1 MSSFLTLFQI
11 IEIKYYAYFLC
22 CITILINLF
31 IVYKSKT
38 INLFLLFQ
46 SSLCFFILNRIFFDI
61 FYSNRILQ
69 YGTFGR
75 GELSVDTKYELILY
89 LIIAQIFLFVGYISS
104 NLFKLNNLEEDKKD
118 YNLLIYGLI
127 VFFISAPIY
136 FYKSYLKYQV
146 VMKSGY
152 LSIHTGIET
161 AIEYPIWTFGVGI
174 LLEAAFCFII
184 ASRPSFKIFFLVF
197 IIFFSL
203 KYFDSMRGQRVLV
216 AIPIVFFVWY
226 VIKNHLMKFNL
237 KSIILCFLSFIISIY
252 IFTNVRNIKSL
263 DQINLNNISL
273 AKSTNFLYG
282 QSVSILV
289 LGYMIEFKNE
299 FRNDDY
305 PYILHKAY
313 MLFNEWE
320 GQSQKTIDTLNSL
333 SDELAYFLNK
343 NLYLKGRGIGSS
355 FLGDFYDLGFLGYIF
370 SCFITGMLIYLFEKY
385 YSSFKIIRLLSFYFV
400 GQTLW
405 MARAETFYF
414 LKNIIFLILIYFFA
428 KLFIIF
434 TKNTKLN
441 FNNW

>member
-1 MSSFLTLFQI
+1 
-11 IEIKYYAYFLC
+11 
-22 CITILINLF
+22 
-31 IVYKSKT
+31 
-38 INLFLLFQ
+38 
-46 SSLCFFILNRIFFDI
+46 
-61 FYSNRILQ
+61 
-69 YGTFGR
+69 
-75 GELSVDTKYELILY
+75 
-89 LIIAQIFLFVGYISS
+89 
-104 NLFKLNNLEEDKKD
+104 
-118 YNLLIYGLI
+118 
-127 VFFISAPIY
+127 
-136 FYKSYLKYQV
+136 
-146 VMKSGY
+146 MKSGY

-161 AIEYPIWTFGVGI
+161 VIEYPIWTFGVGI
-174 LLEAAFCFII
+174 LFEAAFCFII

-197 IIFFSL
+197 MVFFSL

-226 VIKNHLMKFNL
+226 VIKNHLKKFNL
-237 KSIILCFLSFIISIY
+237 KSIILCFLSFVISIY

-263 DQINLNNISL
+263 DQININNISL

-305 PYILHKAY
+305 PYILHKVY

-343 NLYLKGRGIGSS
+343 NLYLNGMGIGSS
-355 FLGDFYDLGFLGYIF
+355 FLGDFYDLGFWGYIF

>member
-1 MSSFLTLFQI
+1 MSSFLILFQI
-11 IEIKYYAYFLC
+11 IEIKYLAYFLC
-22 CITILINLF
+22 CITILINLYV
-31 IVYKSKT
+31 VYKSKT
-38 INLFLLFQ
+38 INLFVLFQ
-46 SSLCFFILNRIFFDI
+46 SSLCFFILNRIIFDI
-61 FYSNRILQ
+61 YYSNRILQ
-69 YGTFGR
+69 HGTFGR
-75 GELSVDTKYELILY
+75 GELSLDAKYELMFY
-89 LIIAQIFLFVGYISS
+89 LIIAQIFLFFGYVSS
-104 NLFKLNNLEEDKKD
+104 NLFKLNKLEENKKD
-118 YNLLIYGLI
+118 FNLLIYGLL
-127 VFFISAPIY
+127 VFFITAPVY

-174 LLEAAFCFII
+174 LFEAAFCFII

-226 VIKNHLMKFNL
+226 VIKNHLKKFNL
-237 KSIILCFLSFIISIY
+237 KSIILCILSFFISIY
-252 IFTNVRNIKSL
+252 IFTNVRSIKSL
-263 DQINLNNISL
+263 DQINVKNISL
-273 AKSTNFLYG
+273 DKSIDFLYG

-289 LGYMIEFKNE
+289 LGYMIEFNKEFINE
-299 FRNDDY
+299 DY
-305 PYILHKAY
+305 PYILHKFY
-313 MLFNEWE
+313 MLFNKWE
-320 GQSQKTIDTLNSL
+320 GQSQETIDILNSL

-343 NLYLKGRGIGSS
+343 NIYLNGGGIGSS
-355 FLGDFYDLGFLGYIF
+355 FLGDFYDLGFFGYIF

-385 YSSFKIIRLLSFYFV
+385 FSSFEIIRLLSYYFV

-428 KLFIIF
+428 KLFIII
-434 TKNTKLN
+434 TKNSKLN

>member
-1 MSSFLTLFQI
+1 MSSFSTLFQI

-31 IVYKSKT
+31 VVYKSKT
-38 INLFLLFQ
+38 INLFVLFQ

-69 YGTFGR
+69 HGVFGR
-75 GELSVDTKYELILY
+75 GELSLDTKYELIIY
-89 LIIAQIFLFVGYISS
+89 LIIAQIFLFFGYVSS
-104 NLFKLNNLEEDKKD
+104 KLLKLNNLEEDKKD

-127 VFFISAPIY
+127 VFFITAPIY

-174 LLEAAFCFII
+174 LFEAAFCFII

-226 VIKNHLMKFNL
+226 VIKNHLKKFNL
-237 KSIILCFLSFIISIY
+237 KSIILCILSFFISIY
-252 IFTNVRNIKSL
+252 IFTNVRSIKSL
-263 DQINLNNISL
+263 DQINVKNISL
-273 AKSTNFLYG
+273 DKSIDFLYG

-289 LGYMIEFKNE
+289 LGYMIEFNKEFINE
-299 FRNDDY
+299 DY
-305 PYILHKAY
+305 PYILHKFY
-313 MLFNEWE
+313 MLFNNWE
-320 GQSQKTIDTLNSL
+320 GQSQETIDTLNSL

-355 FLGDFYDLGFLGYIF
+355 FLGDFYDLGFWGYIF

>member
-1 MSSFLTLFQI
+1 MSSFLMLFQI

-263 DQINLNNISL
+263 DQINLNKISL

-414 LKNIIFLILIYFFA
+414 FKNIIFLILIYLFA

-434 TKNTKLN
+434 IKNTKLN